1 MVVHLLLINEH
12 FLVWNLYINGNGNG
26 FSRTLESNIWDY
38 IICSCVEVSRKV
50 CDVLL
55 GCWNIP
61 AMASQRYDPYQLHFI
76 FCIVTELSAISP
88 TLSRALFPD
97 IQVSCKD
104 TAPCYVF
111 ALLVPVVACGR
122 LFGVLVG
129 GRWCGVPVLG
139 SVGRWGFVSRP
150 LVGIMKM
157 IAALRIMKFA
167 LSEVGIRGCFLVC
180 F

>member
-12 FLVWNLYINGNGNG
+12 FLVWNLCVNGNGNG

-76 FCIVTELSAISP
+76 FCIDNWIECYFADSLSSSVSRYISELQRHC
-88 TLSRALFPD
+88 TLLCF
-97 IQVSCKD
+97 C
-104 TAPCYVF
+104 
-111 ALLVPVVACGR
+111 
-122 LFGVLVG
+122 LVG
-129 GRWCGVPVLG
+129 ACRCVWSPF
-139 SVGRWGFVSRP
+139 WGACWGP
-150 LVGIMKM
+150 LVWGACAGLCGGVGFCL
-157 IAALRIMKFA
+157 AASGRHN
-167 LSEVGIRGCFLVC
+167 ENDRCT
-180 F
+180 